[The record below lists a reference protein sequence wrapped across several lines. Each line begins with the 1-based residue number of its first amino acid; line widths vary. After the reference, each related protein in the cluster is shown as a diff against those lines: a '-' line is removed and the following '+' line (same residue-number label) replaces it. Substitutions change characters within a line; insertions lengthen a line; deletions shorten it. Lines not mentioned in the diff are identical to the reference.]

1 LTAVTIETAPYAMNT
16 STPAG
21 TAAHPAALLAETR
34 YRGLDGLRALA
45 VLLVMAFHLLPG
57 PVPGGYLG
65 VDVFFVISGFL
76 ITGLLLRER
85 DATGRI
91 HLGRFWGRRA
101 RRLLPALALLLLT
114 CCAAALALGGDRLLD
129 LGRQVLG
136 AATFSSNWLSIGA
149 GSSYFSDGAPELFRN
164 LWSLAVEEQF
174 YLLWPVVVLLIAL
187 IRHRALRFWL
197 LVVLAAAS
205 ALAMALLYSPTVDP
219 TRVYYGTDTHSFGLA
234 LGAALA
240 VLTRSWPAPALS
252 WSRAA
257 RFFAPALGW
266 IAFAALLLLSLWMS
280 DATPYPYLGGLA
292 LVSLLTAVAIAGAIT
307 PGSSLGAALELRPL
321 RWIGERSYGL
331 YLWHWPVWVLLTD
344 ATATLTGPA
353 LTGAAEAWVVG
364 LAAAAVTFAA
374 ASLSYDFIE
383 QPIRVHGFRATMR
396 RWATPWRRGGRA
408 VVTVAATLA
417 LLLGL
422 GTASTLAVLNDP
434 GQSELELQLAE
445 AKVAI
450 EQRAAEAAAQAAAD
464 AAANPTAPEQ
474 LASGDRITALGD
486 SVMLAAS
493 PQLYE
498 QFPGIIVDATV
509 SRQMDAAPD
518 LVQAYLSAGQLRD
531 VVLLALGTNG
541 PIDLGTL
548 EQVRAIV
555 GPDRML
561 VLVNV
566 QAPRDWTDGVNQT
579 IEAFAGRYRNVELA
593 NWQAAIAPSVGELAE
608 DQIHPGGPITGGI
621 YCDAVRDALQR
632 LAELP
637 PVRTEDDY
645 RLFDQP
651 V

>member
-1 LTAVTIETAPYAMNT
+1 MTT
-16 STPAG
+16 STPTG
-21 TAAHPAALLAETR
+21 TAANPGAPQLSAAR

-91 HLGRFWGRRA
+91 HLGSFWGRRA
-101 RRLLPALALLLLT
+101 RRLLPALALVLLA

-136 AATFSSNWLSIGA
+136 AATFSSNWLSMGA
-149 GSSYFSDGAPELFRN
+149 GSSYFSDSAPELFRN

-174 YLLWPVVVLLIAL
+174 YLLWPLVVLLVAL
-187 IRHRALRFWL
+187 IRRRSLRFWV
-197 LVVLAAAS
+197 LVALAAAS
-205 ALAMALLYSPTVDP
+205 ALAMALLYSPEVDP

-240 VLTRSWPAPALS
+240 ILVESWPASVLS

-257 RFFAPALGW
+257 RVLAPALGW
-266 IAFAALLLLSLWMS
+266 LAFAALLLLSLGMS
-280 DATPYPYLGGLA
+280 DATPFPYLGGLA
-292 LVSLLTAVAIAGAIT
+292 LVSLLSAVAIAGAIT
-307 PGSSLGAALELRPL
+307 PGSSLGNSLELRPL

-353 LTGAAEAWVVG
+353 LSGPAEAWVVG
-364 LAAAAVTFAA
+364 AAAAVVTFAA
-374 ASLSYDFIE
+374 ASLSYDYVE
-383 QPIRVHGFRATMR
+383 HPIRVNGFRATMR

-417 LLLGL
+417 LVLGL

-434 GQSELELQLAE
+434 GQSELEMQLAA

-450 EQRAAEAAAQAAAD
+450 EERAAQAAAEAAA
-464 AAANPTAPEQ
+464 NPAQPTQIATGE
-474 LASGDRITALGD
+474 RITALGD
-486 SVMLAAS
+486 SVLLAAS
-493 PQLYE
+493 PQLHE

-509 SRQMDAAPD
+509 SRQMDAAPE

-531 VVLLALGTNG
+531 VVVLALGTNG
-541 PIDLGTL
+541 PIDRETL
-548 EQVRAIV
+548 EEVRSIV

-566 QAPRDWTDGVNQT
+566 QAPRDWTEGVNQT
-579 IEAFAGRYRNVELA
+579 LEAFAGRYRNVELA

-608 DQIHPGGPITGGI
+608 DQIHPGGPVTGGI

-637 PVRTEDDY
+637 PLRTEDEY
-645 RLFDQP
+645 RIYDQP

>member
-1 LTAVTIETAPYAMNT
+1 MTT
-16 STPAG
+16 STPTG
-21 TAAHPAALLAETR
+21 TTAQPAAALLSATR

-57 PVPGGYLG
+57 PVLGGYLG

-91 HLGRFWGRRA
+91 HLGSFWGRRA
-101 RRLLPALALLLLT
+101 RRLLPALALVLLT

-136 AATFSSNWLSIGA
+136 AATFSSNWLSVAA

-174 YLLWPVVVLLIAL
+174 YLLWPLAVLLIAL
-187 IRHRALRFWL
+187 IPRKSLRFWL
-197 LVVLAAAS
+197 LVALAVAS
-205 ALAMALLYSPTVDP
+205 ALAMALLYSPNVDP
-219 TRVYYGTDTHSFGLA
+219 TRIYYGTDTHSFGLA

-240 VLTRSWPAPALS
+240 VLTQSWPGSALS

-257 RFFAPALGW
+257 RFWLPAFGW
-266 IAFAALLLLSLWMS
+266 IAFAALLILSLGMPEAS
-280 DATPYPYLGGLA
+280 PLPYLGGLA

-307 PGSSLGAALELRPL
+307 PGSSLGASLELRPL

-353 LTGAAEAWVVG
+353 LSGPVEAWVVG
-364 LAAAAVTFAA
+364 ALAAVVTFAA
-374 ASLSYDFIE
+374 ASLSYEFIE
-383 QPIRVHGFRATMR
+383 QPIRVNGFRATLR
-396 RWATPWRRGGRA
+396 RWATPWRRGARA

-422 GTASTLAVLNDP
+422 GTASTLAVMNDP
-434 GQSELELQLAE
+434 GQSELEMQLAA
-445 AKVAI
+445 AKAAI
-450 EQRAAEAAAQAAAD
+450 EERAAQAAAEAAA
-464 AAANPTAPEQ
+464 NPAEPEQ
-474 LASGDRITALGD
+474 IATGDRITALGD

-493 PQLYE
+493 PQLHE
-498 QFPGIIVDATV
+498 QFPGIVVDATV
-509 SRQMDAAPD
+509 SRQMHSAPE
-518 LVQAYLSAGQLRD
+518 LVQAYLDAGQLRE

-541 PIDLGTL
+541 PIDSTTL
-548 EQVRAIV
+548 DEVRAII
-555 GPDRML
+555 GPERDL
-561 VLVNV
+561 VLVTV
-566 QAPRDWTDGVNQT
+566 QAPRDWTDGVNQALT
-579 IEAFAGRYRNVELA
+579 AYAGRYRNVELA
-593 NWQAAIAPSVGELAE
+593 NWQAAIAPSVGQLAE

-637 PVRTEDDY
+637 PLRTEDEY
-645 RLFDQP
+645 RYVDRP

>member
-1 LTAVTIETAPYAMNT
+1 MTT
-16 STPAG
+16 TPTG
-21 TAAHPAALLAETR
+21 TAAKPGAALLSGAR

-57 PVPGGYLG
+57 PVTGGYLG

-91 HLGRFWGRRA
+91 HLGSFWGRRA
-101 RRLLPALALLLLT
+101 RRLLPALALLLLA

-136 AATFSSNWLSIGA
+136 AATFSSNWLSIVA
-149 GSSYFSDGAPELFRN
+149 GSSYFTESAPELFRN

-174 YLLWPVVVLLIAL
+174 YLLWPLVVLLVAL
-187 IRHRALRFWL
+187 IPRRSLRFWL
-197 LVVLAAAS
+197 LVALAVAS
-205 ALAMALLYSPTVDP
+205 AVAMALLYSPAVDP

-240 VLTRSWPAPALS
+240 VLTQSWPAPKLS

-257 RFFAPALGW
+257 RFWAPVFGW
-266 IAFAALLLLSLWMS
+266 IAFAALLALSLWMS
-280 DATPYPYLGGLA
+280 DVTPYPYLGGLA

-307 PGSSLGAALELRPL
+307 PGSSLGAALELRPI

-353 LTGAAEAWVVG
+353 LSGPVEAWIVG
-364 LAAAAVTFAA
+364 ALAGVVTFAA
-374 ASLSYDFIE
+374 ASLSYDLIE
-383 QPIRVHGFRATMR
+383 QPIRVNGFRATMR
-396 RWATPWRRGGRA
+396 RWATPWRRGARA
-408 VVTVAATLA
+408 VVTVVATLA

-434 GQSELELQLAE
+434 GQSELESQLAA

-450 EQRAAEAAAQAAAD
+450 EERAAEAAAEAAAD
-464 AAANPTAPEQ
+464 AAANPAEPAQIAT
-474 LASGDRITALGD
+474 GDRITALGD

-498 QFPGIIVDATV
+498 QFPGIVVDATV
-509 SRQMDAAPD
+509 SRSMYVAPE
-518 LVQAYLSAGQLRD
+518 LVQSYLDSGQLRE

-541 PIDLGTL
+541 PIDLETL
-548 EQVRAIV
+548 EHVRSIV
-555 GPDRML
+555 GQDRML

-579 IEAFAGRYRNVELA
+579 LAAFAGRYRNVELA
-593 NWQAAIAPSVGELAE
+593 NWQAAIAPSVGELAD

-637 PVRTEDDY
+637 PLRTEDEY
-645 RLFDQP
+645 RYVDRP

>member
-1 LTAVTIETAPYAMNT
+1 MTE
-16 STPAG
+16 STPTG
-21 TAAHPAALLAETR
+21 TAAKPGAAQLSAIR

-91 HLGRFWGRRA
+91 HLGSFWGRRA
-101 RRLLPALALLLLT
+101 RRLLPALALLMLT

-149 GSSYFSDGAPELFRN
+149 GSSYFDEGAPELFRN

-174 YLLWPVVVLLIAL
+174 YLLWPVVVLLVAL
-187 IRHRALRFWL
+187 IRRRSVRFWM
-197 LVVLAAAS
+197 LVALAAAS
-205 ALAMALLYSPTVDP
+205 ALAMVLLYSPSVDP

-240 VLTRSWPAPALS
+240 VLTQSWPASALS
-252 WSRAA
+252 WPRAA
-257 RFFAPALGW
+257 RVVAPALGW
-266 IAFAALLLLSLWMS
+266 LSFVALLIFSLGMS
-280 DATPYPYLGGLA
+280 DATPFPYLGGLA
-292 LVSLLTAVAIAGAIT
+292 LVSLLSAVAIAGAIT
-307 PGSSLGAALELRPL
+307 PGSSLGAALELRL
-321 RWIGERSYGL
+321 IRWIGERSYGL

-353 LTGAAEAWVVG
+353 LSGPAEAWIVG
-364 LAAAAVTFAA
+364 AAAAAVTFAA
-374 ASLSYDFIE
+374 ASISYEFIE
-383 QPIRVHGFRATMR
+383 QPIRVNGFRATMR
-396 RWATPWRRGGRA
+396 RWATPWRRGARA

-434 GQSELELQLAE
+434 GQSELQMQLAA

-450 EQRAAEAAAQAAAD
+450 EERAAQAAAEAAA
-464 AAANPTAPEQ
+464 NPVQPEQ
-474 LASGDRITALGD
+474 IATGDRITALGD

-498 QFPGIIVDATV
+498 QFPGITVDATV
-509 SRQMDAAPD
+509 SRSMDVAPE

-531 VVLLALGTNG
+531 VVVIALGTNG
-541 PIDLGTL
+541 PIDRETL
-548 EQVRAIV
+548 EEVRSIV

-579 IEAFAGRYRNVELA
+579 LEAFAGRYRNVELA

-608 DQIHPGGPITGGI
+608 DQIHPGGPFTGGI

-632 LAELP
+632 LSELP
-637 PVRTEDDY
+637 PLRTEDEY
-645 RLFDQP
+645 RVFDQP

>member
-1 LTAVTIETAPYAMNT
+1 MTK
-16 STPAG
+16 STPTG
-21 TAAHPAALLAETR
+21 SAAQPRAALLAADR

-57 PVPGGYLG
+57 PVAGGYLG

-91 HLGRFWGRRA
+91 HLGSFWGRRA
-101 RRLLPALALLLLT
+101 RRLLPALALLLIA

-129 LGRQVLG
+129 LARQVLG

-149 GSSYFSDGAPELFRN
+149 GSSYFADSAPELFRN

-174 YLLWPVVVLLIAL
+174 YLLWPLVVLLVAL
-187 IRHRALRFWL
+187 LPRTALRFWL
-197 LVVLAAAS
+197 LVGFAVAS
-205 ALAMALLYSPTVDP
+205 ALAMALLYSPSVDP

-240 VLTRSWPAPALS
+240 VLTQSWPASPLS

-257 RFFAPALGW
+257 RFWAPALGW
-266 IAFAALLLLSLWMS
+266 IAFAAVLVLSVGMP
-280 DATPYPYLGGLA
+280 DATPLPYQGGLA
-292 LVSLLTAVAIAGAIT
+292 LVSLLSAVAIAGAIT

-321 RWIGERSYGL
+321 RWIGDRSYGL

-353 LTGAAEAWVVG
+353 LSGRAEAWIVG
-364 LAAAAVTFAA
+364 LVAGVVTFAA
-374 ASLSYDFIE
+374 ASLSYDFVE
-383 QPIRVHGFRATMR
+383 QPIRVNGFRATMR

-422 GTASTLAVLNDP
+422 GTASTLAVLTDP
-434 GQSELELQLAE
+434 GQSELEMQLAA
-445 AKVAI
+445 AKIAI
-450 EQRAAEAAAQAAAD
+450 EERAAKAAAEAAA
-464 AAANPTAPEQ
+464 NPVQPEQ
-474 LASGDRITALGD
+474 IATGDRITALGD

-498 QFPGIIVDATV
+498 QFPGIVVDATV
-509 SRQMDAAPD
+509 SRSMYAAPE
-518 LVQAYLSAGQLRD
+518 LVQAYLSADQLRD

-541 PIDLGTL
+541 PIDWETL
-548 EQVRAIV
+548 EVVRSIV
-555 GPDRML
+555 GTDRML

-566 QAPRDWTDGVNQT
+566 QAPRDWTAGVNQT
-579 IEAFAGRYRNVELA
+579 LEAFAGRYRNVELA

-632 LAELP
+632 LSELP
-637 PVRTEDDY
+637 PLRTEDEY
-645 RLFDQP
+645 RLLDQP